1 MDFIIADKIDN
12 MVGLKA
18 YLENNKNEA
27 TEHMF
32 CGELGFFPDKNQKIS
47 ITNSFRAKGYSTVT
61 FVSTTDVSYVCAF
74 Y

>member
-1 MDFIIADKIDN
+1 M
-12 MVGLKA
+12 MGLKA
-18 YLENNKNEA
+18 YLENNKIEA
-27 TEHMF
+27 SEHMF

-47 ITNSFRAKGYSTVT
+47 ITNSFRAKGYSIVT

>member
-12 MVGLKA
+12 MMGLKA
-18 YLENNKNEA
+18 YLKNNKIEA
-27 TEHMF
+27 SKHMF
-32 CGELGFFPDKNQKIS
+32 YGELGFFPNKNQKIS
-47 ITNSFRAKGYSTVT
+47 ITNSFRAKGYSIVT